1 MLTHRSILG
10 RLLLSLAVCFLL
22 CGIASAEFPELLTL
36 IDNTSNDFT
45 ISKGARQQCTL
56 TPTLSEGRSNSA
68 PLDTQNFECGAHP
81 HCSPTVVGAE
91 TISSDLFVLY
101 SNFRR

>member
-22 CGIASAEFPELLTL
+22 CAIASAEIPELLSL

-45 ISKGARQQCTL
+45 ISKAGREQC
-56 TPTLSEGRSNSA
+56 TPTLSEGTCNSV
-68 PLDTQNFECGAHP
+68 PLDKQNFECGAHP
-81 HCSPTVVGAE
+81 HCAPTVVGAE
-91 TISSDLFVLY
+91 TMSSDLFVLY
-101 SNFRR
+101 SDFRR